1 MRGART
7 ALVLIVALGVLLTLV
22 PGEAARQIDLARML
36 EAPSWAAPCGYDD
49 LGRSLAARIAAGARV
64 ALFVAATVVA
74 VTAIVGTFLGVVAGW
89 YGGWLDLLIVRVIDI
104 VMAFPGLLLAIALA
118 GVLGP
123 GLDNVIFALSVV
135 GWVGFARLARVQTQ
149 ALRQRDHVL
158 VSRAL
163 GRGTSHILRCH
174 VLPLIAGPLLVEATF
189 AAAGAI
195 VAEAGL
201 SFLGLGLQPPAPS
214 WGNLIRDGMRYVLI
228 APHAVVMP
236 CLALGSLVLAIHLL
250 GTGLRDR
257 AR

>member
-1 MRGART
+1 MRGSRI
-7 ALVLIVALGVLLTLV
+7 ALVLAVALGVLLTLV
-22 PGEAARQIDLARML
+22 PGEAARHIDLARML

-64 ALFVAATVVA
+64 ALVVAVIVVA
-74 VTAIVGTFLGVVAGW
+74 VTAVLGTALGVVAGW
-89 YGGWLDLLIVRVIDI
+89 YGGWIDLLIVRIVDI

-123 GLDNVIFALSVV
+123 GLDNVIVALSAV

-158 VSRAL
+158 VSQAL
-163 GRGTSHILRCH
+163 GRGTPHILWRH
-174 VLPLIAGPLLVEATF
+174 VLPLIAGPLRVEATF
-189 AAAGAI
+189 AAAAAI

-236 CLALGSLVLAIHLL
+236 CLALGSLVLAIHLY
-250 GTGLRDR
+250 GDGLRER
-257 AR
+257 IR